1 MVGGIVFHK
10 LIYNICFFFRRAKQL
25 EEEGMSY
32 SYIASY
38 VSRCPS
44 CRAKV
49 MKIGGYAAQ

>member
-1 MVGGIVFHK
+1 MFHK